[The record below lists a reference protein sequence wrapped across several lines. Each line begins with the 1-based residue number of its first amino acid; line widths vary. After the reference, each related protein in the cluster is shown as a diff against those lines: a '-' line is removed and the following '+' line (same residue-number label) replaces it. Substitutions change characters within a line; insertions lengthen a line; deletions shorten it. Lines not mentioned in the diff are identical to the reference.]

1 MASYKD
7 YKTVSA
13 AQKAGSLYF
22 VGKDGKKKLAVTKEQ
37 LDAWKKRNKGK
48 YKGSALTA
56 WANAKGKDVG
66 GSSARDSSPR
76 PRLRPGSELAGDGYG
91 VMTKAEKDEVDRA
104 NRAITNKMSD
114 AEIIATARRA
124 LEDSDISDTKKERIK
139 NLMKEMQDARPSDK
153 SVPGRALA
161 IALKNTFTG
170 EGPTNPTGVIN
181 QKKADKK
188 ITKDSSKNPDKY
200 KSGNSKGGM
209 QMKQGR
215 YNKGGMSDY
224 RKSGMFYGGMTKKR

>member
-7 YKTVSA
+7 YKTVAA
-13 AQKAGSLYF
+13 AQKAGSMYF
-22 VGKDGKKKLAVTKEQ
+22 MGKDGKKKLAVTKEQ
-37 LDAWKKRNKGK
+37 LNAWKKKNKGK
-48 YKGSALTA
+48 YTGSALTA
-56 WANAKGKDVG
+56 WANAKGKDIGG
-66 GSSARDSSPR
+66 GSSARASSPK
-76 PRLRPGSELAGDGYG
+76 PKLRPGSQSAGAGYG
-91 VMTKAEKDEVDRA
+91 VMTKAEKDEVDAA
-104 NRAITNKMSD
+104 NKRITNKMSD

-124 LEDSDISDTKKERIK
+124 IKDSDISDAKKERIK

-170 EGPTNPTGVIN
+170 EGPTNPTAVIR

-209 QMKQGR
+209 AKKKSG
-215 YNKGGMSDY
+215 YKSGGMVDMRTTGLF
-224 RKSGMFYGGMTKKR
+224 RK

>member
-7 YKTVSA
+7 YKSVSA

-22 VGKDGKKKLAVTKEQ
+22 MGKDGKKKLAVTKEQ

-56 WANAKGKDVG
+56 WANNKGKDVG
-66 GSSARDSSPR
+66 GSSKRDSSPR
-76 PRLRPGSELAGDGYG
+76 PKLRPGSESAGPNMG
-91 VMTKAEKDEVDRA
+91 VMTKAEKDEVDAA
-104 NRAITNKMSD
+104 NKRNQ
-114 AEIIATARRA
+114 EAREEKA
-124 LEDSDISDTKKERIK
+124 GTKKRTSAGQKFNAWYEENGSRYDT
-139 NLMKEMQDARPSDK
+139 MKEAMEAYQST
-153 SVPGRALA
+153 L
-161 IALKNTFTG
+161 
-170 EGPTNPTGVIN
+170 
-181 QKKADKK
+181 
-188 ITKDSSKNPDKY
+188 

>member
-7 YKTVSA
+7 YKSVA
-13 AQKAGSLYF
+13 AAKKAGSMYF
-22 VGKDGKKKLAVTKEQ
+22 MGKDGKKKLAVTKED

-56 WANAKGKDVG
+56 WANAKGKDIG
-66 GSSARDSSPR
+66 GSSKRDSSPR
-76 PRLRPGSELAGDGYG
+76 PKLRPGSESAGPGMG
-91 VMTKAEKDEVDRA
+91 VMTKAEKDEVDAA
-104 NRAITNKMSD
+104 NKRITNKMSD

-124 LEDSDISDTKKERIK
+124 IKDSDVSDTKKDRIK
-139 NLMKEMQDARPSDK
+139 KLMKEMQDARPSDK

-170 EGPTNPTGVIN
+170 EGPTNPTAVIR

-200 KSGNSKGGM
+200 KSGNYK
-209 QMKQGR
+209 
-215 YNKGGMSDY
+215 
-224 RKSGMFYGGMTKKR
+224 GGMTKKKSGYTKGGMVDMRTTGLFR